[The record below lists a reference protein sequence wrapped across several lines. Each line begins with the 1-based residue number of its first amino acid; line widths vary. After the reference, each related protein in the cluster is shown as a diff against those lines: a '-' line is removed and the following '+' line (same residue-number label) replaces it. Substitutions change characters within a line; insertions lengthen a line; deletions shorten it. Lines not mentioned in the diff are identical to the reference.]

1 MKRGRPKGR
10 SSDTRS
16 FGPLG
21 DLIRSA
27 RLEKGMGLLDVA
39 KACRCSI
46 QFVSNIEHG
55 RAPLPWD
62 KAPLVASAL
71 GIPVE
76 KIQAA
81 NLAVRSDFREFV
93 APASGSGK
101 VLRAGVR
108 KLSSRRRPESAS
120 VIAIAAIAAKDA
132 QFQSVLKA
140 YESASLK
147 NRKRFVRAALALL
160 G

>member
-1 MKRGRPKGR
+1 M
-10 SSDTRS
+10 
-16 FGPLG
+16 
-21 DLIRSA
+21 IRSA
-27 RLEKGMGLLDVA
+27 RLEKGLGLLDVA

-62 KAPLVASAL
+62 KAPLVAAAL
-71 GIPVE
+71 DLPVE

-93 APASGSGK
+93 APAPGAK

-108 KLSSRRRPESAS
+108 RLAPRRRKDSESEDSSAS
-120 VIAIAAIAAKDA
+120 VIAIAAVAAKDQ
-132 QFQSVLKA
+132 QFQNILKA
-140 YESASLK
+140 YEAASLK
-147 NRKRFVRAALALL
+147 NRKRFVRAALELL